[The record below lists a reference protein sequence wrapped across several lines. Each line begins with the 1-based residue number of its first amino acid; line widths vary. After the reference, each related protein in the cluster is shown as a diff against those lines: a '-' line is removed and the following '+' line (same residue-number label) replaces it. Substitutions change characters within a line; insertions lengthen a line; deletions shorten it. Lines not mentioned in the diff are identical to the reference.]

1 METPW
6 QGPWSLI
13 WEGDF
18 VKASIA
24 EDLLTKNG
32 LEVHRQEGDRTR
44 LFVRPSDED
53 TARDLFK
60 DWSM

>member
-1 METPW
+1 MDTGW
-6 QGPWSLI
+6 NGPWSLI
-13 WEGDF
+13 WEGD
-18 VKASIA
+18 VMKASVA

-32 LEVHRQEGDRTR
+32 LEVHRKEGERTF

-60 DWSM
+60 DWQM